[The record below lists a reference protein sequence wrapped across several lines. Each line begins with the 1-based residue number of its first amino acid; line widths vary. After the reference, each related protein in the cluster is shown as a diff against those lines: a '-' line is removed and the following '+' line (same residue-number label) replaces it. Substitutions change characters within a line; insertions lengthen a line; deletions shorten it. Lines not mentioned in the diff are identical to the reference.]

1 MTTPDE
7 AIVQLLVYA
16 GALKKL
22 PRQGW
27 LYLDVPD
34 PESVADHTFRVALM
48 TLLLAHDDPA
58 VDSGR
63 ALVLALCHD
72 LPESIAGDATPFDE
86 TLEDATVDRSL
97 LFRSRPEYSEA
108 ADRAKRQ
115 AEEDALR
122 VMTDGLPESLS
133 RLIGDAWEEYE
144 AGHTAEARL
153 VRQIDKLEAL
163 LQAYEYRQSSQ
174 DLRIESFKLGAQD
187 RVQDARLRELLQVII
202 SRSF

>member
-1 MTTPDE
+1 LTTPDE

-48 TLLLAHDDPA
+48 TLLLAHDDPT

-115 AEEDALR
+115 AE
-122 VMTDGLPESLS
+122 
-133 RLIGDAWEEYE
+133 
-144 AGHTAEARL
+144 
-153 VRQIDKLEAL
+153 
-163 LQAYEYRQSSQ
+163 
-174 DLRIESFKLGAQD
+174 
-187 RVQDARLRELLQVII
+187 
-202 SRSF
+202 